1 MIPFTAITSEAA
13 GDGMADRSNALF
25 TPSGAG
31 VMVPCRAVA
40 VVLESQ
46 SVVGLN
52 DALVRQNHSLYL
64 WARVKNRV

>member
-1 MIPFTAITSEAA
+1 
-13 GDGMADRSNALF
+13 MADRSNALF

>member
-31 VMVPCRAVA
+31 VMVQAVELSLLYCSPT
-40 VVLESQ
+40 VLS
-46 SVVGLN
+46 G
-52 DALVRQNHSLYL
+52 
-64 WARVKNRV
+64 